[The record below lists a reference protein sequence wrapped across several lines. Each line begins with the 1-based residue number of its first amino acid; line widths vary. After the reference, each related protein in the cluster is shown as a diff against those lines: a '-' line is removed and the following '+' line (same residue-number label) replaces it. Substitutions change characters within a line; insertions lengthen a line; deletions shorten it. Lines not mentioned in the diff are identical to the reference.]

1 LRERNNTCFWFYA
14 HTFKAQ
20 MKNLI
25 KKILLGDIEVTEY
38 STITIK
44 NEIKEKVFLEI
55 ADYAIDISKTHW
67 LLCLEPIVFGVWLK
81 KDEYKIT
88 LNEKAGCK
96 MYFSVST
103 NSDFRI
109 AKKNTVAIIGLDYFD
124 KIEDTVGTLYLLKLR
139 ESKIYHVNFFK
150 TFLLFNK
157 YYKKPKF
164 SFEKYKSL
172 IAAYSY
178 PRKVRIISF
187 KQDDYFNIF
196 PMDLLGEIPQ
206 SHKYIFGL
214 RHTNVALAKIIETK
228 KIVVSE
234 VSHIYKNTIYELGK
248 HHSSAPPSLDSLPFK
263 INQTESF
270 GFFIPEWADSYKEIK
285 IFKTKNLGSHM
296 MLWGEIVNE
305 KILRKASDN
314 LYHIHFLLYL
324 KQKSEGYNYRLA

>member
-1 LRERNNTCFWFYA
+1 
-14 HTFKAQ
+14 
-20 MKNLI
+20 MKSLI

-44 NEIKEKVFLEI
+44 DEIKERVFLEI
-55 ADYAIDISKTHW
+55 ADYTIDISKTHW

-81 KDEYKIT
+81 KNEHKIMP
-88 LNEKAGCK
+88 NEKAKCK

-103 NSDFRI
+103 SSDFGI
-109 AKKNTVAIIGLDYFD
+109 ARKKAVAIIDLYYLDE
-124 KIEDTVGTLYLLKLR
+124 IEDAGGTLYVLKLKR
-139 ESKIYHVNFFK
+139 TKIYHVNFFK
-150 TFLLFNK
+150 IFLLFNK

-187 KQDDYFNIF
+187 KQDEYFNIF

-206 SHKYIFGL
+206 SGKYIFGL
-214 RHTNVALAKIIETK
+214 RHTNVALSKIIETK
-228 KIVVSE
+228 KILVSE

-248 HHSSAPPSLDSLPFK
+248 HHSGVPPSLDALPFRTK
-263 INQTESF
+263 QTESF
-270 GFFIPEWADSYKEIK
+270 GFFIPEWVDSYKEIK
-285 IFKTKNLGSHM
+285 ILKTKSLGSHM

-305 KILRKASDN
+305 KILKQPSNN

-324 KQKSEGYNYRLA
+324 KLKSGVCNYPLV

>member
-1 LRERNNTCFWFYA
+1 
-14 HTFKAQ
+14 

-25 KKILLGDIEVTEY
+25 KKILLDDIEVTEY

-44 NEIKEKVFLEI
+44 DEIKERVFLEV
-55 ADYAIDISKTHW
+55 ANSAIDISKTHW

-81 KDEYKIT
+81 KNEQKVTPD
-88 LNEKAGCK
+88 EKAKCK
-96 MYFSVST
+96 MYFCMST
-103 NSDFRI
+103 NNDFRI
-109 AKKNTVAIIGLDYFD
+109 AKKKVVAIIDLDYLD
-124 KIEDTVGTLYLLKLR
+124 EIEDTGGALYVLKLR
-139 ESKIYHVNFFK
+139 ESKIYHVSLFK

-187 KQDDYFNIF
+187 KQDEYFNIF

-206 SHKYIFGL
+206 SGKYIFGL
-214 RHTNVALAKIIETK
+214 RHTNVALAKIVETK
-228 KIVVSE
+228 KMVVSE

-248 HHSSAPPSLDSLPFK
+248 HHSGTPPSLDALPFK
-263 INQTESF
+263 IKQTESF
-270 GFFIPEWADSYKEIK
+270 GFFIPEWVDNYKEIK
-285 IFKTKNLGSHM
+285 ILKTKSLGSHM

-305 KILRKASDN
+305 KILKQPSNN

-324 KQKSEGYNYRLA
+324 KQKSEGSNYPLV

>member
-1 LRERNNTCFWFYA
+1 
-14 HTFKAQ
+14 

-25 KKILLGDIEVTEY
+25 RKILLGDVEVKEF

-44 NEIKEKVFLEI
+44 DEIEERVFLEI
-55 ADYAIDISKTHW
+55 ADYAIDVSNTHW

-81 KDEYKIT
+81 KNESKIT
-88 LNEKAGCK
+88 FKYKAGCK
-96 MYFSVST
+96 MYFSVLT

-109 AKKNTVAIIGLDYFD
+109 ARKNSVAIIGLDYFD
-124 KIEDTVGTLYLLKLR
+124 EIDDTKGTLYLLKFK

-150 TFLLFNK
+150 TYLLFTK

-164 SFEKYKSL
+164 PFEKYKAL

-196 PMDLLGEIPQ
+196 PMDLLGEIFI
-206 SHKYIFGL
+206 SGKYVFGL

-234 VSHIYKNTIYELGK
+234 VSHIYKKSIYELGK
-248 HHSSAPPSLDSLPFK
+248 HHSGVPPSLDTLPFK
-263 INQTESF
+263 IKQTEGF
-270 GFFIPEWADSYKEIK
+270 GFYIPEWADSYKEIT
-285 IFKTKNLGSHM
+285 ILKTKNLGSHM
-296 MLWGEIVNE
+296 MLWGEIVHE
-305 KILRKASDN
+305 KILKQPSDN
-314 LYHIHFLLYL
+314 LYHIHFLLYYYQKL
-324 KQKSEGYNYRLA
+324 KKQEYHLT